1 MKIGILFDLDGT
13 LLDTIGDLH
22 TAVNYA
28 LSQFGYPTREKAE
41 IRSFL
46 GNGMRNLIK
55 RSLPENVTEQQVD
68 AALAVYQPYYDS
80 HNLILT
86 KPYDGV
92 LSALEALGEKYPI
105 GVVSNKQDT
114 AVKPMCARFF
124 GPNLYAL
131 GEVPG
136 CPRKPA
142 PDMLY
147 KAMAALGVE
156 TAVYVGDSEVD
167 LKVAENAGLP
177 CLLVT
182 WGFRDKEQLESAGGK
197 NFCDDPADL
206 TEALE
211 ALIRKEFDKN
221 RADFG
226 LTE

>member
-41 IRSFL
+41 IRAFL
-46 GNGMRNLIK
+46 GNGMRNLVK
-55 RSLPENVTEQQVD
+55 RSMPEGVTERDVD
-68 AALAVYQPYYDS
+68 AVLAVYQPYYDN

-86 KPYDGV
+86 RPYEGI
-92 LSALEALGEKYPI
+92 LPALAMLGEKYPI

-147 KAMAALGVE
+147 KAMAALGVDK
-156 TAVYVGDSEVD
+156 AVYVGDSEVD
-167 LKVAENAGLP
+167 YKVAENAGLP

-182 WGFRDKEQLESAGGK
+182 WGFRDKEQLELAGGK
-197 NFCDDPADL
+197 NFCDDPKQL
-206 TEALE
+206 PKALDE
-211 ALIRKEFDKN
+211 LICAALC
-221 RADFG
+221 
-226 LTE
+226 

>member
-13 LLDTIGDLH
+13 LLDTLGDLH

-28 LSQFGYPTREKAE
+28 LSQFGYPGREKGE
-41 IRSFL
+41 IRAFL

-55 RSLPENVTEQQVD
+55 SSMPAGVTEAQVD
-68 AALAVYQPYYDS
+68 ATLAVYQPYYDS

-86 KPYDGV
+86 RPYEGV
-92 LSALEALGEKYPI
+92 TSALEKLKGKYAI

-124 GPNLYAL
+124 GETLYAL

-147 KAMAALGVE
+147 KAMAEIGVE
-156 TAVYVGDSEVD
+156 KAVYVGDSEVD

-182 WGFRDKEQLESAGGK
+182 WGFRDKEQLLAAGGTH
-197 NFCDDPADL
+197 FCDRP
-206 TEALE
+206 EALVA
-211 ALIRKEFDKN
+211 ALEELI
-221 RADFG
+221 AQ
-226 LTE
+226 LS

>member
-13 LLDTIGDLH
+13 LLDTLGDLH

-28 LSQFGYPTREKAE
+28 LSQFGYPGREKGE

-55 RSLPENVTEQQVD
+55 CSMPADVTEQQVD
-68 AALAVYQPYYDS
+68 ETLAVYQPYYDS

-86 KPYDGV
+86 RPYEGV
-92 LSALEALGEKYPI
+92 LSALDKLKEKYAV

-124 GPNLYAL
+124 GEALYAL

-147 KAMAALGVE
+147 KAMKEIGVE
-156 TAVYVGDSEVD
+156 KAVYVGDSEVD

-182 WGFRDKEQLESAGGK
+182 WGFRDKAQLVAAGGEH
-197 NFCDDPADL
+197 FCDDPMRLAANI
-206 TEALE
+206 EE
-211 ALIRKEFDKN
+211 LIAK
-221 RADFG
+221 
-226 LTE
+226 LS

>member
-1 MKIGILFDLDGT
+1 MKTGILFDLDGT
-13 LLDTIGDLH
+13 LLDTLGDLH

-28 LSQFGYPTREKAE
+28 LSVFGYPGREKGE
-41 IRSFL
+41 IRSYL

-55 RSLPENVTEQQVD
+55 CAMPEGVTEQQVD
-68 AALAVYQPYYDS
+68 ETLSIYQPYYDS

-86 KPYDGV
+86 RPYDGI
-92 LSALEALGEKYPI
+92 LPALEELKGKYAI

-124 GPNLYAL
+124 GETLYAL

-147 KAMAALGVE
+147 KAMAEIGVE
-156 TAVYVGDSEVD
+156 KAVYVGDSEVD
-167 LKVAENAGLP
+167 LRVAENAGLP

-182 WGFRDKEQLESAGGK
+182 WGFRDKAQLIAAGGK
-197 NFCDDPADL
+197 HFCDDPAEL
-206 TEALE
+206 AAAVE
-211 ALIRKEFDKN
+211 ALIYAELF
-221 RADFG
+221 
-226 LTE
+226 

>member
-28 LSQFGYPTREKAE
+28 LSQFGYPPREKAE
-41 IRSFL
+41 IRAFL

-55 RSLPENVTEQQVD
+55 RSMPEGVTDGQVD
-68 AALAVYQPYYDS
+68 ETLGVYQPYYDS

-86 KPYDGV
+86 KPYDGILPV
-92 LSALEALGEKYPI
+92 LEMLGERYPI

-124 GPNLYAL
+124 GEKLYAL

-147 KAMAALGVE
+147 RAMAALGIE
-156 TAVYVGDSEVD
+156 KAVYVGDSEVD

-182 WGFRDKEQLESAGGK
+182 WGFRDKAQLETAGGT

-206 TEALE
+206 AEALE
-211 ALIRKEFDKN
+211 ELIYRELSEK
-221 RADFG
+221 
-226 LTE
+226 

>member
-13 LLDTIGDLH
+13 LLDTLGDLH

-28 LSQFGYPTREKAE
+28 LSRFDYPHREKGE

-55 RSLPENVTEQQVD
+55 CSMPEGTTEQQVD
-68 AALAVYQPYYDS
+68 ATLAVYQPYYDS

-92 LSALEALGEKYPI
+92 LPAIAKLKEKYPV

-124 GPNLYAL
+124 GEGLYAL

-147 KAMAALGVE
+147 KAMAEIGVE
-156 TAVYVGDSEVD
+156 KAVYVGDSEVD

-182 WGFRDKEQLESAGGK
+182 WGFRDKAQLETAGGR
-197 NFCDDPADL
+197 NFCDDPAQL
-206 TEALE
+206 VEALE
-211 ALIRKEFDKN
+211 ELICKAFYEK
-221 RADFG
+221 
-226 LTE
+226 

>member
-28 LSQFGYPTREKAE
+28 LARFGYPPREKTE

-55 RSLPENVTEQQVD
+55 RSMPEGVTDAQVD
-68 AALAVYQPYYDS
+68 DALGVYQPYYDS
-80 HNLILT
+80 HNLVLT
-86 KPYDGV
+86 RPYDGI
-92 LSALEALGEKYPI
+92 LPALDAIGEKYPV

-114 AVKPMCARFF
+114 AVKPMCTRFF
-124 GPNLYAL
+124 GSELYAL
-131 GEVPG
+131 GEIPG

-147 KAMAALGVE
+147 KAMAALGVDK
-156 TAVYVGDSEVD
+156 AVYVGDSEVD

-182 WGFRDKEQLESAGGK
+182 WGFRDKAQLVAAGGK
-197 NFCDDPADL
+197 YFCDDPTDL
-206 TEALE
+206 AATLE
-211 ALIRKEFDKN
+211 DLIRVEL
-221 RADFG
+221 R
-226 LTE
+226 

>member
-28 LSQFGYPTREKAE
+28 LSAFGYPTREKTE
-41 IRSFL
+41 IRAFL
-46 GNGMRNLIK
+46 GNGMRNLIM
-55 RSLPENVTEQQVD
+55 RSLPEDVTDAQVD
-68 AALAVYQPYYDS
+68 ETLAVYQPYYDS

-86 KPYDGV
+86 KPYDGI
-92 LSALEALGEKYPI
+92 LSALEVLREKYPI

-124 GPNLYAL
+124 GEALYAL
-131 GEVPG
+131 GEAPG

-147 KAMAALGVE
+147 KAMATLGVE
-156 TAVYVGDSEVD
+156 KAVYVGDSEVD

-182 WGFRDKEQLESAGGK
+182 WGFRDKEQLKSAGGK
-197 NFCDDPADL
+197 NFCEDPADL
-206 TEALE
+206 AEALE
-211 ALIRKEFDKN
+211 QLICKEFSEK
-221 RADFG
+221 
-226 LTE
+226 

>member
-28 LSQFGYPTREKAE
+28 LSQFGYPPREKAE
-41 IRSFL
+41 IRAFL

-55 RSLPENVTEQQVD
+55 RSMPEGVTDEQVEET
-68 AALAVYQPYYDS
+68 LAVYQPYYDS

-92 LSALEALGEKYPI
+92 LPAIDMLGEKYAI

-124 GPNLYAL
+124 GEGLYAL

-147 KAMAALGVE
+147 GAMDALGVE
-156 TAVYVGDSEVD
+156 KAVYVGDSEVD

-182 WGFRDKEQLESAGGK
+182 WGFRDKAQLELAGGK
-197 NFCDDPADL
+197 NFCDDPQKLA
-206 TEALE
+206 EALE
-211 ALIRKEFDKN
+211 ELIRKEFNEK
-221 RADFG
+221 
-226 LTE
+226 

>member
-13 LLDTIGDLH
+13 LLDTLGDLH

-28 LSQFGYPTREKAE
+28 LSRFGYPGREKGE

-55 RSLPENVTEQQVD
+55 RSMPEGVSEQQVD
-68 AALAVYQPYYDS
+68 ETLAVYQPYYDS

-92 LSALEALGEKYPI
+92 IAALDVLKEKYAI

-124 GPNLYAL
+124 GETLYAL

-142 PDMLY
+142 PDMLNM
-147 KAMAALGVE
+147 AMAAIGVE
-156 TAVYVGDSEVD
+156 KAVYVGDSEVD

-182 WGFRDKEQLESAGGK
+182 WGFRDKEQLEVAGGR
-197 NFCDDPADL
+197 NFCDDPAQL
-206 TEALE
+206 VEALE
-211 ALIRKEFDKN
+211 QLICKEF
-221 RADFG
+221 
-226 LTE
+226 